1 MTIFTPTSKLP
12 RPQDIS
18 PLSPCSFLPAPCS
31 LLHYPAPTRVVADDV
46 SECGAV
52 CVCVCMCVWLCHTV
66 ACPRTHTHTQ
76 EPLMNASSSLSLSP
90 SRSISLFLA
99 FSLLSLGSLFFRFIL
114 RPLRLMQH
122 SEKKSNKNVN
132 FH

>member
-1 MTIFTPTSKLP
+1 MSQQMTIFTPTSKLP

-66 ACPRTHTHTQ
+66 ACPRTHTHTHTRTAY
-76 EPLMNASSSLSLSP
+76 ERFFLSLSLP
-90 SRSISLFLA
+90 ISLH
-99 FSLLSLGSLFFRFIL
+99 LSLSCFLTPQLGFPFLSFHFAAIAVDAALG
-114 RPLRLMQH
+114 
-122 SEKKSNKNVN
+122 EKK
-132 FH
+132 